1 MAGPSAHH
9 WPGVGRMLGRRKC
22 VISKSIPRHAAT
34 LKPFGQRILIPGCMT
49 AGQCAKVLAGGFP
62 VGTGWHA
69 GGEAL
74 RSYFT
79 GFKFERLKFFIGI
92 SLHVKSHVSFKR
104 APRKFLQKHCN
115 RAWVVFRIR
124 LVRTTLLLRLVWS
137 WPVVRSY
144 TAARLRARRL
154 SHCGRPY
161 PILLDLTGTFRSLH
175 ISYLWFFAYLALALH
190 VFYLPCHRVASKPLL
205 QLYLP
210 VNWQGKGKNRFSK
223 GTSIEF
229 PSDGIEGAIAIYV
242 CLLEETSSSLLARR
256 EGVTFCAVRTV
267 GWL

>member
-1 MAGPSAHH
+1 MYDSGTIALRCSLGVSQWELAGMLE
-9 WPGVGRMLGRRKC
+9 GRPLG
-22 VISKSIPRHAAT
+22 VISRVSN
-34 LKPFGQRILIPGCMT
+34 LNVWSSSSEL
-49 AGQCAKVLAGGFP
+49 
-62 VGTGWHA
+62 
-69 GGEAL
+69 
-74 RSYFT
+74 
-79 GFKFERLKFFIGI
+79 
-92 SLHVKSHVSFKR
+92 SLHVTSHVSFKR

-124 LVRTTLLLRLVWS
+124 LVRTTLLPRLVWS

-144 TAARLRARRL
+144 TAPRLRARRL

-190 VFYLPCHRVASKPLL
+190 IFYLPCHRVASKPLF

-210 VNWQGKGKNRFSK
+210 VNWQGKGKTRFSK